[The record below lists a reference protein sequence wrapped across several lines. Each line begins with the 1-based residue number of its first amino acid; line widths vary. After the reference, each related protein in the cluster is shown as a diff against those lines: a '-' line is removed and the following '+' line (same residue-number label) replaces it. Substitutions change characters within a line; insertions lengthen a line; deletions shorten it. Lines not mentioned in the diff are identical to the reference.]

1 MKKTKEEE
9 EEERKTRS
17 LFFFEE
23 KERKKKS
30 QNLNT
35 NLNNN
40 ARNAHSLEE
49 VQERICV
56 KIHLIRLKIWKK
68 NILPEIYHLIL

>member
-35 NLNNN
+35 NLNN

-49 VQERICV
+49 VRDRICI